1 MNTIDAIKTMI
12 DKLRDYLETKLELA
26 KLKTIDRSADI
37 LASLVVIVSIILLG
51 SLFILFIS
59 IALALMIGHWLGA
72 AYYGFFIVG
81 GLYALLMLLIY
92 LRRDKWIK
100 IPIENGLIHKMLK

>member
-1 MNTIDAIKTMI
+1 MNTIDAIKTLI

-81 GLYALLMLLIY
+81 GFYALLMLLIY
-92 LRRDKWIK
+92 LRREKWIK